1 MTDVRVGSLVAELD
15 GPDGPDDPVASGFT
29 PVVMVHGLGGGSG
42 TFETLMP
49 TLSGRRVLRVDLP
62 GAGRSAPRPGVRTVA
77 ALASCVADAMRA
89 AGIDRAHLVGHSL
102 GTLVCRELA
111 RRDPRAVAGLV
122 LFGAPT
128 ELPAAARQAL
138 RARADRAR
146 RHGMAG
152 IASAVADAGLSDAVR
167 RSNPIARAFV
177 RESLL
182 RQPPTGYAVHCE
194 LLADADAVDSSAF
207 AGPVTLVVGAEDRVA
222 PAAMASGLAA
232 AMPAAEVEI
241 RTLPDVGHWHTIE
254 APEACRDALAEH
266 LARASEPYRDGA

>member
-15 GPDGPDDPVASGFT
+15 GPDGDAASGRT

-49 TLSGRRVLRVDLP
+49 ALAGVRALRVDLP

-89 AGIDRAHLVGHSL
+89 AGIARAHLVGHSL
-102 GTLVCRELA
+102 GTLACREVA

-122 LFGAPT
+122 LFGALT
-128 ELPAAARQAL
+128 ELPVAARQAL
-138 RARADRAR
+138 RARVDEAR

-152 IASAVADAGLSDAVR
+152 IASAVADAGLSDATR
-167 RSNPIARAFV
+167 AANPVARAFV

-182 RQPPTGYAVHCE
+182 RQPPAGYAAHCE
-194 LLADADAVDSSAF
+194 LLADAGAVDSSAF
-207 AGPVTLVVGAEDRVA
+207 AGPVTLVVGTDDRVA

-232 AMPAAEVEI
+232 AMAAADVVV
-241 RTLPDVGHWHTIE
+241 RTLPAVGHWHTIE
-254 APEACRDALAEH
+254 APAACADALAEH
-266 LARASEPYRDGA
+266 LARATEPDGDPP

>member
-1 MTDVRVGSLVAELD
+1 MTDVRVGGLVAELD
-15 GPDGPDDPVASGFT
+15 GPDASGLV

-49 TLSGRRVLRVDLP
+49 ALSGRRVLRVDLP
-62 GAGRSAPRPGVRTVA
+62 GAGRSAPRPGMRTVA
-77 ALASCVADAMRA
+77 DLASCVRDAMRA

-102 GTLVCRELA
+102 GTLACRELA

-138 RARADRAR
+138 RARADEAR

-152 IASAVADAGLSDAVR
+152 IAGAVADAGLSDVAR
-167 RSNPIARAFV
+167 SSNPVARAFV

-182 RQPPTGYAVHCE
+182 RQPPAGYAAHCE
-194 LLADADAVDSSAF
+194 LLANAGPVDSSAL
-207 AGPVTLVVGAEDRVA
+207 AVPATLVVGTDDRVA
-222 PAAMASGLAA
+222 PAAMAIELAA
-232 AMPAAEVEI
+232 GMPAADAAI

-254 APEACRDALAEH
+254 APDACADALATH
-266 LARASEPYRDGA
+266 LTRATEQHGDSR